1 MAQQASSTRL
11 IVPADALL
19 FVVSAPSGGGKRT
32 IIARVQERAHG
43 SALQYSVSAT
53 SRRPRR
59 DEVDG
64 KDYIFLDREAFESRV
79 AADEFVEWAEVH
91 GNLYGTLKSQLARCL
106 AGGGEVLL
114 EVDVQGMRSL
124 RHVVE
129 NVVTIFVMPPSLEAL
144 EARLRGRGANDDADL
159 ALRLANAREEMA
171 SCYEFDYIIV
181 NDNLDEAVADFE
193 AIVRAQRRRADVV
206 RARERRN
213 DTSRRD

>member
-1 MAQQASSTRL
+1 MRL
-11 IVPADALL
+11 TVPADALL

-32 IIARVQERAHG
+32 IIARAQERAHG
-43 SALQYSVSAT
+43 LALQYSVSAT

-79 AADEFVEWAEVH
+79 AAGEFVEWAEVH

-124 RHVVE
+124 RHVVG

-206 RARERRN
+206 RARERQS
-213 DTSRRD
+213 DASRHD

>member
-1 MAQQASSTRL
+1 MAQQASSMRL
-11 IVPADALL
+11 TVPADALL

-32 IIARVQERAHG
+32 IIARAQERAHG
-43 SALQYSVSAT
+43 LALQYSVSAT

-79 AADEFVEWAEVH
+79 AAGEFVEWAEVH

-124 RHVVE
+124 RHVVG

-206 RARERRN
+206 RARERQS
-213 DTSRRD
+213 DASRHD